1 LLIASQAKDQLK
13 QLQEAHD
20 EHTENAANLS
30 DDLKSISEELD
41 RRKKQ
46 IDSMV
51 NNVTDA
57 NPLVEIRAAIQRLRK
72 ENRELD
78 IHIGMLVS
86 AMVSIDVTNSSNQ
99 PLSYS
104 ICTLF
109 PPSPGL

>member
-1 LLIASQAKDQLK
+1 MLIASQAKDQLK

-57 NPLVEIRAAIQRLRK
+57 NPVVEIRAAIQRLRK

-78 IHIGMLVS
+78 IYIGMLVS
-86 AMVSIDVTNSSNQ
+86 VMVATCWTWMNLQ
-99 PLSYS
+99 PAIL
-104 ICTLF
+104 IL
-109 PPSPGL
+109 